1 MILSTALSCQSTPTT
16 IENSVRSETLI
27 ENPELGLQLAKEGE
41 NDSPSF
47 SPNGTQV
54 VFISQNRKIHSQ
66 PQVYLVNLD
75 TMEERRVTYQDGQC
89 TKPTFS
95 NDGIRIA
102 YASNTDERKER
113 PSLVNDPVDS
123 DIWPASEIYEQNIDG
138 TEITRLTTNPG
149 YDGSPTSSEG
159 NLLYFE
165 KWNGKNIEIWKL
177 EPVSKQATLHLT
189 NPEKSIES
197 FQHSVSEKKSAW
209 IERDRENKTE
219 VVFAKTPL
227 KLPTGEYKN
236 LSWWGSKLVFSTDAI
251 NQKFKIYSY
260 DQKTDCMEL
269 MIEHTSDLKQPR
281 MHPTRDA
288 LVFVSSVSGKNQI
301 FYKSINVSTNPICVN
316 KLTLQSQP

>member
-1 MILSTALSCQSTPTT
+1 MILATALSCQSTPVTS
-16 IENSVRSETLI
+16 ENSTNSQILI
-27 ENPELGLQLAKEGE
+27 DSPDLGLQLAKEGE

-47 SPNGTQV
+47 SPDGTQV
-54 VFISQNRKIHSQ
+54 VFISQGRKIHSQ
-66 PQVYLVNLD
+66 TQVYLVNLD
-75 TMEERRVTYQDGQC
+75 SMEERRVTYQDGQC

-113 PSLVNDPVDS
+113 PSIIKDPADS

-138 TEITRLTTNPG
+138 TEIIRLTNNPG
-149 YDGSPTSSEG
+149 FDGAPTPGEG
-159 NLLYFE
+159 HFLYFE

-177 EPVSKQATLHLT
+177 NTATKQASLLLS

-197 FQHSVSEKKSAW
+197 FHYSVPEKKTAW

-219 VVFAKTPL
+219 VVLGKTPL

-236 LSWWGSKLVFSTDAI
+236 LSWWGSKIVFSTNAI

-260 DQKTDCMEL
+260 NPKTDCMEL

-281 MHPTRDA
+281 MHPSRDA
-288 LVFVSSVSGKNQI
+288 LVFVSDVSGKNQI
-301 FYKSINVSTNPICVN
+301 FYKSINVSTKPICVN
-316 KLTLQSQP
+316 KPIL